1 MDYPPRPLVPDPLS
15 RPPVHPARGWLLVVL
30 GVGLSAGIVY
40 IAYVIHQL
48 ILRNGEPGS
57 RSHWSGSAEFTR
69 TIFELF
75 GTVFVFG
82 LVSLAAGVYILR
94 TRRISRVLGAVMVV
108 LAFAMAYLGYTIVQ
122 TKVPR

>member
-1 MDYPPRPLVPDPLS
+1 MAYL
-15 RPPVHPARGWLLVVL
+15 
-30 GVGLSAGIVY
+30 
-40 IAYVIHQL
+40 AYVIHGA

-57 RSHWSGSAEFTR
+57 RSHWNGSAEFTR
-69 TIFELF
+69 TVFELF

-82 LVSLAAGVYILR
+82 LVSFAAGVYILR
-94 TRRISRVLGAVMVV
+94 TRRVSRVLGVVMVV